1 MKLTDT
7 TMPNIILVAR
17 VGFALCV
24 LGILWLALDPQPIT
38 TAALFDLDKLNH
50 LAAFMVL
57 ALLLDY
63 SFPLSE
69 RFWLKWLPLLGFG
82 ALIELLQLLGGY
94 RLFEW
99 GDILADASGL
109 IVYLALRPRL
119 RALLDPKLGLI
130 PS

>member
-1 MKLTDT
+1 MKLTGIV
-7 TMPNIILVAR
+7 MPKIILLAR
-17 VGFALCV
+17 AGFVLSI

-38 TAALFDLDKLNH
+38 TAALFNLDKLNH

-109 IVYLALRPRL
+109 VVYLVLRPRL
-119 RALLDPKLGLI
+119 RALLDVRLGL
-130 PS
+130 S

>member
-1 MKLTDT
+1 M
-7 TMPNIILVAR
+7 
-17 VGFALCV
+17 V
-24 LGILWLALDPQPIT
+24 LG
-38 TAALFDLDKLNH
+38 
-50 LAAFMVL
+50 
-57 ALLLDY
+57 LLLDY

>member
-1 MKLTDT
+1 MRLTGT
-7 TMPNIILVAR
+7 TMPKIILLAR
-17 VGFALCV
+17 TGFFLCV

-38 TAALFDLDKLNH
+38 TAAIFDLDKLNH

-82 ALIELLQLLGGY
+82 GLIELLQLLGGH

-109 IVYLALRPRL
+109 IVYLVLRPRL
-119 RALLDPKLGLI
+119 RALLDTKLGLV
-130 PS
+130 PR

>member
-1 MKLTDT
+1 
-7 TMPNIILVAR
+7 MPNIILLARAGFVASS
-17 VGFALCV
+17 
-24 LGILWLALDPQPIT
+24 LGILWLALHPQPL

>member
-1 MKLTDT
+1 MSK
-7 TMPNIILVAR
+7 IILLAR
-17 VGFALCV
+17 VGFVASS
-24 LGILWLALDPQPIT
+24 LGILWLALDPQPL

-109 IVYLALRPRL
+109 VVYLVLRPRL
-119 RALLDPKLGLI
+119 RALLDVRLGL
-130 PS
+130 S

>member
-1 MKLTDT
+1 MSK
-7 TMPNIILVAR
+7 IILLAR
-17 VGFALCV
+17 VGFVASS
-24 LGILWLALDPQPIT
+24 LGILWLALDPQPLK
-38 TAALFDLDKLNH
+38 AALFDLDKLNH

-109 IVYLALRPRL
+109 VVYLVLRPRL
-119 RALLDPKLGLI
+119 RALLDVRLGL
-130 PS
+130 S

>member
-1 MKLTDT
+1 MKLTGIV
-7 TMPNIILVAR
+7 MPKIILLAR
-17 VGFALCV
+17 AGFVLSI

-38 TAALFDLDKLNH
+38 TAALFNLDKLNH

-109 IVYLALRPRL
+109 VVYLVLRPRL
-119 RALLDPKLGLI
+119 RALLDVRLGL
-130 PS
+130 P